1 MVTTTQ
7 MHLQVVWSCDSPF
20 SAHFGFLFAQ
30 FWRTILRMKTPS
42 PYSPSIESWNVT
54 MVSGL
59 YIVYNIEGLWS
70 LKHLETK
77 KHYACRT
84 LFSKALQMD
93 VLNVL
98 WGQGDPALWIHNAWR
113 VWHSLTASSSSTWC
127 IQQLQ
132 MAQTSAGSKQIV
144 QGKI

>member
-7 MHLQVVWSCDSPF
+7 IHLQVVWSCDSPF
-20 SAHFGFLFAQ
+20 SAHFGILFAQ

-98 WGQGDPALWIHNAWR
+98 WGQGDPALWIHNTWR
-113 VWHSLTASSSSTWC
+113 VKKPQVHDRPGASNNSRW
-127 IQQLQ
+127 LKE
-132 MAQTSAGSKQIV
+132 ALDPKKLFK
-144 QGKI
+144 GKFS

>member
-7 MHLQVVWSCDSPF
+7 IHLQVVWSHDSPF

-30 FWRTILRMKTPS
+30 FWRTTLRMKTPS

-70 LKHLETK
+70 LKHLEK
-77 KHYACRT
+77 KT
-84 LFSKALQMD
+84 LCLPHPFFKGLANGCLE
-93 VLNVL
+93 
-98 WGQGDPALWIHNAWR
+98 R
-113 VWHSLTASSSSTWC
+113 SLGSRWSSTVDSQHLASEKTASSWSTWC

-132 MAQTSAGSKQIV
+132 MAQTSAGSKKNV